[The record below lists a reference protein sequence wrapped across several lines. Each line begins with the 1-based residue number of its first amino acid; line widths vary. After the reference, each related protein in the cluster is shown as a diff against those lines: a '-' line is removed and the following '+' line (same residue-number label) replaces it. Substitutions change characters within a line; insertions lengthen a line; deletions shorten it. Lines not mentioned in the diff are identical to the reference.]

1 MHNLKINIFPRLP
14 FHPPITVP
22 QRIKFVSETGSAGRE
37 SESERVWKSRV
48 RSRDANASDGSFPL
62 FAAHFC
68 RRAPPSRFYRGPET
82 VHRRCRRYA
91 GRIELNGAKGGE
103 AGYTCLENV
112 SRRWLDHRATRRPPN
127 PLSLPFLFHS
137 DDSRKPK
144 RRIREGMRRE
154 ILRNDKFGRSYKNS
168 LKGKKERKERYSLP
182 DSFAVPAPFVRI
194 LLADRVGQGA
204 VEGAR
209 PDHAG
214 QEVAELHVQLG
225 RQGPAGRSG
234 SCVRL
239 DRRRR
244 LPGCIRDAPLARRR
258 RLQLRAAAH
267 LPHLKRDRR

>member
-1 MHNLKINIFPRLP
+1 MEATASRCYEKFPKIFLQLYIPILPLNNLKREFKISMHNLKINIFPRLP

-112 SRRWLDHRATRRPPN
+112 SRR
-127 PLSLPFLFHS
+127 
-137 DDSRKPK
+137 
-144 RRIREGMRRE
+144 
-154 ILRNDKFGRSYKNS
+154 
-168 LKGKKERKERYSLP
+168 
-182 DSFAVPAPFVRI
+182 
-194 LLADRVGQGA
+194 
-204 VEGAR
+204 
-209 PDHAG
+209 
-214 QEVAELHVQLG
+214 
-225 RQGPAGRSG
+225 
-234 SCVRL
+234 
-239 DRRRR
+239 
-244 LPGCIRDAPLARRR
+244 
-258 RLQLRAAAH
+258 
-267 LPHLKRDRR
+267 